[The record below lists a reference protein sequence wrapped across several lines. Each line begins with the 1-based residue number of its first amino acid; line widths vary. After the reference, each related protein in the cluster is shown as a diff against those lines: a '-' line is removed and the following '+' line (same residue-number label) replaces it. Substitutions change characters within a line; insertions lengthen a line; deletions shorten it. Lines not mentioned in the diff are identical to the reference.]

1 MTDWRAMILAAGLGT
16 RMRPLTERL
25 PKPLLPLCGR
35 PLIDHILAR
44 LQAFGVAEAVV
55 NAHWQKEALA
65 RHLERWT
72 PPPRL
77 HLRYE
82 PELLDTGGAVRAALA
97 EGQLGPRPFFVIN
110 GDAFWTDG
118 PRPAL
123 VRLVEA
129 FEREGAGT
137 VDGVLLCHRTV
148 HVRGEVGCGDFFI
161 DPWGRPRRRGEREL
175 APFVYAGVQLLAPSL
190 FADAPE
196 GAFSMNLLW
205 DRAIARGRLR
215 AVVHDG
221 LWFHLS
227 TPADLKRAEE
237 IFQFGYTGES
247 R

>member
-1 MTDWRAMILAAGLGT
+1 MTDRRAMILAAGLGT
-16 RMRPLTERL
+16 RMRPLTETL
-25 PKPLLPLCGR
+25 PKTLLPLCGR
-35 PLIDHILAR
+35 PLIDHILTR
-44 LQAFGVAEAVV
+44 LRDAGVAEVVV
-55 NAHWQKEALA
+55 NAHWQAEALA
-65 RHLERWT
+65 RHLGGWT
-72 PPPRL
+72 PPPRVQ
-77 HLRYE
+77 LRHE

-97 EGQLGPRPFFVIN
+97 EGRLGAAPFFVIN

-123 VRLVEA
+123 ARLVEV
-129 FEREGAGT
+129 FEREGEGA

-148 HVRGEVGCGDFFI
+148 HVRGEVGRGDFFI
-161 DPWGRPRRRGEREL
+161 DLWGRPRRRGEREI
-175 APFVYAGVQLLAPSL
+175 APFVYAGVQLLTPAL
-190 FADAPE
+190 FAGAPG

-227 TPADLKRAEE
+227 TPADLRRAEE

>member
-1 MTDWRAMILAAGLGT
+1 MTDRRAMILAAGLGT
-16 RMRPLTERL
+16 RMRPLTETL
-25 PKPLLPLCGR
+25 PKPLLSLCGA
-35 PLIDHILAR
+35 PLIDHILSR
-44 LQAFGVAEAVV
+44 LSAFGIEEAVV
-55 NAHWQKEALA
+55 NAHWQAEKLIAHLA
-65 RHLERWT
+65 AWE

-77 HLRYE
+77 QIRHE
-82 PELLDTGGAVRAALA
+82 PELLDTGGAVAAALA
-97 EGQLGPRPFFVIN
+97 EGRLGPGPFFVIN
-110 GDAFWTDG
+110 GDTFWTDG

-123 VRLVEA
+123 ARLAEV
-129 FEREGAGT
+129 FDREGEGA

-148 HVRGEVGCGDFFI
+148 HVRGEVGRGDFFI
-161 DPWGRPRRRGEREL
+161 DPWGRLRRRGEREI
-175 APFVYAGVQLLAPSL
+175 APFVFAGVQLLSPAL
-190 FADAPE
+190 FAEAPA

-215 AVVHDG
+215 ALVHDG